1 MIIAIESLILC
12 LAFTLAVYLISRDPL
27 KELYNYPPAI
37 RERVS
42 SMDEYKGRIP
52 TRKNKLIVKLLACM
66 LFIAVISLILRFING
81 YTTFLKA
88 FGYGFLLWTIVN
100 LWDLIVL
107 DILWFCHDKRFVI
120 PGTEDMVR
128 DYRDY
133 RFHVRGF
140 LIGEALALIV
150 CAAAGL
156 IVQFVL

>member
-37 RERVS
+37 RERVI

-52 TRKNKLIVKLLACM
+52 TRKNKLIVKLLACV

-120 PGTEDMVR
+120 PGT
-128 DYRDY
+128 
-133 RFHVRGF
+133 
-140 LIGEALALIV
+140 
-150 CAAAGL
+150 
-156 IVQFVL
+156 

>member
-42 SMDEYKGRIP
+42 SMDEYKDRIP
-52 TRKNKLIVKLLACM
+52 TRKNKLIVKLPACV

-120 PGTEDMVR
+120 PGT
-128 DYRDY
+128 
-133 RFHVRGF
+133 
-140 LIGEALALIV
+140 
-150 CAAAGL
+150 
-156 IVQFVL
+156 

>member
-1 MIIAIESLILC
+1 MIIAIESLRLC

-52 TRKNKLIVKLLACM
+52 TRKNKLIVKLPACV
-66 LFIAVISLILRFING
+66 LLIAVISLILRFING

-140 LIGEALALIV
+140 LIGEALALVV

>member
-37 RERVS
+37 WERVS

-52 TRKNKLIVKLLACM
+52 TRKNKLIVKLPACV

>member
-52 TRKNKLIVKLLACM
+52 TRKNKLIVKLLACV

>member
-52 TRKNKLIVKLLACM
+52 TRKNKLIVKLPACV